1 MNNGQPTIDVLFP
14 GWQSYQSLLID
25 ALAPLSPDQL
35 NLRAAPNLRTI
46 EEIASHMIGARARWF
61 YQLMGEGGEQFAA
74 YSKWDRKDMPVCS
87 AAELAEGLEGTW
99 QGMQAAIARWSPEE
113 WQQTYPAEDASEPKT
128 ITRSWVIWHLVEH
141 DLHHGGEISLTLG
154 MHGLRAPDL

>member
-1 MNNGQPTIDVLFP
+1 MMNGQPSLDVLFP
-14 GWQSYQSLLID
+14 GWQNYQNLLIK

-35 NLRAAPNLRTI
+35 NLRAAPNLRSI

-87 AAELAEGLEGTW
+87 AAELVEGLEGTW
-99 QGMQAAIARWSPEE
+99 QGMQAAIASWTPEE
-113 WQQTYPAEDASEPKT
+113 WLQTYPGQDASEPET
-128 ITRSWVIWHLVEH
+128 ITRPWVIWHLIEH